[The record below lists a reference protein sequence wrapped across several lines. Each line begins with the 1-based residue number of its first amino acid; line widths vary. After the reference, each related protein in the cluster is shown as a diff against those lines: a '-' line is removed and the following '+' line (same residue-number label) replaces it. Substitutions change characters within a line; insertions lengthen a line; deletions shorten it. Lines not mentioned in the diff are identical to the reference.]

1 MNVTRVNDERTDTM
15 TFIEPSTI
23 NSKCGIGKADLL
35 AWLDRELINARDTI
49 GSIERGERY
58 QLIRLKAEGMVDETQ
73 STYIKAMR
81 DTMFLELLLQL
92 MNNGQP
98 PEN

>member
-1 MNVTRVNDERTDTM
+1 MNMKRVGDKRTDTT
-15 TFIEPSTI
+15 TFIEPTTS
-23 NSKCGIGKADLL
+23 NSNCMIDKADLL
-35 AWLDRELINARDTI
+35 AWLDRELINTRDTI

-92 MNNGQP
+92 MKNGQP
-98 PEN
+98 PAN